1 MINQKRFVFIV
12 NPISGNGRKRKI
24 VNLTER
30 MAAEAGVDFS
40 IVNTQRAGHAVELA
54 REAALKGA
62 DVVVAIGGDGTVNE
76 VGRGLIGTGA
86 ALGII
91 PCGSGNGLARHLGL
105 SMSTEK
111 AVRVVLEANV
121 IMADYGIVNDH
132 PFFCTCGAGFD
143 AFVSMKFAESGKRG
157 PVNYVRTALREVLD
171 YKPETYELVL
181 DGDRKESHRAF
192 VIACANASQYGNNA
206 YIAPEASLRDGV
218 MDITIV
224 EPFRLTDIPAMSI
237 RLFNKTL
244 DKNSKIKIF
253 KTKKAVIKRSS
264 EGVFHVDGDPVMG
277 PADLD
282 VQIVEGGI
290 GMVVPK

>member
-1 MINQKRFVFIV
+1 MRA
-12 NPISGNGRKRKI
+12 
-24 VNLTER
+24 R
-30 MAAEAGVDFS
+30 MAGVDFT
-40 IVNTQRAGHAVELA
+40 IIPTERAGHAEELA
-54 REAALKGA
+54 RRAAEGGA

-105 SMSTEK
+105 SMSTAK
-111 AVRVVLEANV
+111 AVDVVLEAN
-121 IMADYGIVNDH
+121 IIKADYGIINNH

-143 AFVSMKFAESGKRG
+143 AFVSMKFAESGRRG
-157 PVNYVRTALREVLD
+157 PVNYVRTALREVLN
-171 YKPETYELVL
+171 YRPETYQLVL
-181 DGDRKESHRAF
+181 DDDRRESYRAF

-224 EPFRLTDIPAMSI
+224 EPFKLTDIPAMSI

-244 DKNSKIKIF
+244 DKDSKIRIF
-253 KTKKAVIKRSS
+253 KTKRAVIKRASA
-264 EGVFHVDGDPVMG
+264 GVFHVDGDPVMG
-277 PADLD
+277 PAELD
-282 VQIVEGGI
+282 VRIVEGGI
-290 GMVVPK
+290 NMVVPK